1 MPDVLILGGGFAAVW
16 SAAAATRLLRAEGA
30 QRSVTVVAPDDHM
43 VIRPRLYQADPGA
56 MRVPLDDVLGPIG
69 VERVRGYATAID
81 TERSAVTVRGRDGS
95 VAELS
100 YRRLVLA
107 TGSALA
113 KPDLPGAEHLH
124 NVDTVEAAVALDDHL
139 HALPEAPGRH
149 TAVVIGAGFTGL
161 EVATELAGRMR
172 APGVAGDAAD
182 EVRVVLVE
190 RADVIGPDLGPGPR
204 PVITSALEELGVEVR
219 LGASVTEITP
229 DGVVLGDGTSI
240 PASTVVWTAGVQ
252 ASPLTRD
259 VPAERDRIGRLVT
272 DAFLRVPGVPGV
284 YAAGDTAAA
293 PAEDGHV
300 TMPSCQHATP
310 LGRHAGHNAAADLL
324 GLTPA
329 EFRPDPYVTCLDL
342 GTAGAVFTTGFE
354 RTVESTGETA
364 KARKRAVNEEWIYPP
379 VRDAEELLRR
389 ADHRM
394 SVRRPVPAG

>member
-16 SAAAATRLLRAEGA
+16 SAAAATRLLREEGA
-30 QRSVTVVAPDDHM
+30 ERSVTVVAPDDHM

-69 VERVRGYATAID
+69 VERVRGLATAVHTD
-81 TERSAVTVRGRDGS
+81 RSAVTVRGRDGS
-95 VAELS
+95 VTELS
-100 YRRLVLA
+100 YQRLVLA

-124 NVDTVEAAVALDDHL
+124 NVDTVQAAIALDEHL
-139 HALPEAPGRH
+139 HALPEGPGRR

-182 EVRVVLVE
+182 GVRVVLVE
-190 RADVIGPDLGPGPR
+190 RADVLGPDLGPGPR

-219 LGASVTEITP
+219 LGASVTEVTP
-229 DGVVLGDGTSI
+229 NGVVLGDGTSI

-272 DAFLRVPGVPGV
+272 DAYLRVPGVPGV

-293 PAEDGHV
+293 PVEDGNV

-329 EFRPDPYVTCLDL
+329 EFAPDPYVTCLDL
-342 GTAGAVFTTGFE
+342 GAAGAVFTTGFE

-379 VRDAEELLRR
+379 VHDAEALLRR
-389 ADHRM
+389 ADHRL
-394 SVRRPVPAG
+394 SVRRPVAAG